1 MHPMVLR
8 PTSIVGPRQKQRANY
23 WITGR
28 KTPTLDVG
36 IKLQAFLKKQRRSR
50 GTRS

>member
-1 MHPMVLR
+1 VL
-8 PTSIVGPRQKQRANY
+8 KQRANY

-36 IKLQAFLKKQRRSR
+36 IQLQAFLKKQRRAKSR
-50 GTRS
+50 GGMNWIAIIF